1 MCVCVCVWERERERL
16 LTANIIQQVEKP
28 KINALFCI
36 WETWGKE
43 MNFQP
48 MFLSF
53 WFSKKKKK
61 KKKKKKESTHLGLV
75 SSSKQLGISPLRGF
89 FQDKKGQ

>member
-1 MCVCVCVWERERERL
+1 
-16 LTANIIQQVEKP
+16 
-28 KINALFCI
+28 
-36 WETWGKE
+36 